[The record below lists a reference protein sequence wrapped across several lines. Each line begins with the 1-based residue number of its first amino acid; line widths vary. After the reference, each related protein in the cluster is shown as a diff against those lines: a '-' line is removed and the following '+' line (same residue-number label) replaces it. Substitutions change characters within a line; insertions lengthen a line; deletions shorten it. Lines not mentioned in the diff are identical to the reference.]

1 MSTDNW
7 IGERVTYLKALKN
20 RTEQQELLVL
30 LHEKPERTP
39 SDEKKFNAIVK
50 AERATVRANKAR
62 AEASR
67 LLHEEKRAA
76 SEATRK
82 ERNHR
87 LIQQGLLIELAGLQE
102 WDRGELLGALIS
114 MAKAPSIT
122 PEKRQEWKRLGDAA
136 LDKK

>member
-1 MSTDNW
+1 MSIDEW
-7 IGERVTYLKALKN
+7 ISERVAYLRGLKN

-30 LHEKPERTP
+30 LHAKSERTTQ
-39 SDEKKFNAIVK
+39 DEKKLNAIVK

-62 AEASR
+62 ADASR

-76 SEATRK
+76 NEAARK

-87 LIQQGLLIELAGLQE
+87 LIQQGLLIELAGLQD
-102 WDRGELLGALIS
+102 WDKGELLGALIS

-122 PEKRQEWKRLGDAA
+122 TEKRQEWKRLGDAM